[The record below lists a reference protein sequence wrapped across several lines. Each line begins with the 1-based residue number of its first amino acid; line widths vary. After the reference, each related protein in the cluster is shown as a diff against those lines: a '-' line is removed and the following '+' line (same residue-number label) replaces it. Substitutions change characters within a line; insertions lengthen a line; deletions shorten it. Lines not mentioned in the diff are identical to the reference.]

1 MKHQF
6 KTNINCGNCIQ
17 SISPFLNLELEIEHW
32 EVDTE
37 NPDKILTVE
46 TDLSTQ
52 QIEAIVEG
60 AGFKIERV
68 PN

>member
-17 SISPFLNLELEIEHW
+17 SVTPFLNQEMDIEHW

-37 NPDKILTVE
+37 DPDKILTVE
-46 TDLSTQ
+46 TDLNPQ
-52 QIEAIVEG
+52 QIVEIVEQ
-60 AGFKIERV
+60 AGFKIEKDHD
-68 PN
+68 

>member
-1 MKHQF
+1 MKYQF

-17 SISPFLNLELEIEHW
+17 SVTPFLNQEMDIEHW

-46 TDLSTQ
+46 TDLSPKQ
-52 QIEAIVEG
+52 IVEIVEQ
-60 AGFKIERV
+60 AGFKIEKSLD
-68 PN
+68 

>member
-17 SISPFLNLELEIEHW
+17 SVSPFLNKELDIEHW

-37 NPDKILTVE
+37 NTDKILSVE
-46 TDLSTQ
+46 TDL
-52 QIEAIVEG
+52 EAKAVMELVKE
-60 AGFKIERV
+60 AGFKIE
-68 PN
+68 PLS

>member
-17 SISPFLNLELEIEHW
+17 SVSPFLNKELDIEHW

-37 NPDKILTVE
+37 NPDKILSVE
-46 TDLSTQ
+46 TNL
-52 QIEAIVEG
+52 EANAVMELVKE
-60 AGFKIERV
+60 AGFKIE
-68 PN
+68 PLN